1 MNIYVGNLSFDVKEE
16 NLQTAFEAFGQVS
29 SATIVRDKYS
39 GQPRGFGFVEM
50 PDQNEARTAIANLNG
65 KELLGRQMNVNEA
78 RPRPNRG
85 GSGGPGGGPR
95 GKVQFRRQGPLLT
108 LAQNFGIVKCLY
120 PHRFTKNFFSEPLF
134 SFLSISME
142 PQAKAYG
149 SSKCFE
155 ERNSAKHIPTV
166 LKPVPAR

>member
-16 NLQTAFEAFGQVS
+16 NLQTAFGAFGQVS

-39 GQPRGFGFVEM
+39 GQARGFGFVEM

-85 GSGGPGGGPR
+85 GPG
-95 GKVQFRRQGPLLT
+95 RQGGRGGRS
-108 LAQNFGIVKCLY
+108 NEGGRGRY
-120 PHRFTKNFFSEPLF
+120 
-134 SFLSISME
+134 
-142 PQAKAYG
+142 
-149 SSKCFE
+149 
-155 ERNSAKHIPTV
+155 
-166 LKPVPAR
+166 